1 MPTLQSITDEI
12 LIAAVNSAQE
22 RVVFIAPAVWP
33 PLARAVSD
41 AWRRLGAGGV
51 TAILD
56 VNAEV
61 CRFGF
66 GSMKGLEILQKA
78 ATSAGETLGNEPGV
92 RICVLIADQQTFVF
106 SPTPR
111 LLEPSPGEH
120 TDAATTVP
128 KTNGI
133 VLTSPIPNLEAEVG
147 VGAGAEKELTRTIGL
162 DPVKPKDVAAVE
174 QELKENPPKPV
185 DLARAVNV
193 YNARIQF
200 VELTV
205 AGCKL
210 SQHTAKLPKHLVHI
224 LKENKEL
231 EKKINNSIRLLDE
244 DDKLIT
250 DSELSEATIM
260 AERDQIEQEFLIH
273 VPGGTIFER
282 ARRIELEEAVTK
294 LNVTIADFSK
304 KVEKVLAERFAT
316 TATALSHEL
325 LPEVMND
332 IPPSWERFVGKNPAP
347 EKVRYRIEDVLLMA
361 FGDPKTKVSR
371 MKASMVFKD
380 VTFEML
386 QNQEFRA
393 IVAENFDG
401 LPTMKQ
407 YNAVPEREDFNLSN
421 E

>member
-12 LIAAVNSAQE
+12 LIAAVNSARE

-120 TDAATTVP
+120 TDAATTAP

-133 VLTSPIPNLEAEVG
+133 VLTSPITNLEAEVG

-162 DPVKPKDVAAVE
+162 DPVKPTDVAAVDK
-174 QELKENPPKPV
+174 ELKENPPKPV

-231 EKKINNSIRLLDE
+231 EKKISNSIRLLDE
-244 DDKLIT
+244 NDQLIT
-250 DSELSEATIM
+250 EGPLT
-260 AERDQIEQEFLIH
+260 
-273 VPGGTIFER
+273 
-282 ARRIELEEAVTK
+282 
-294 LNVTIADFSK
+294 
-304 KVEKVLAERFAT
+304 
-316 TATALSHEL
+316 L
-325 LPEVMND
+325 L
-332 IPPSWERFVGKNPAP
+332 
-347 EKVRYRIEDVLLMA
+347 L
-361 FGDPKTKVSR
+361 
-371 MKASMVFKD
+371 
-380 VTFEML
+380 
-386 QNQEFRA
+386 
-393 IVAENFDG
+393 
-401 LPTMKQ
+401 
-407 YNAVPEREDFNLSN
+407 
-421 E
+421 

>member
-12 LIAAVNSAQE
+12 LIAAVNSARE

-111 LLEPSPGEH
+111 LLEPSPGEP

-147 VGAGAEKELTRTIGL
+147 VGAGSEKELTRTIGL
-162 DPVKPKDVAAVE
+162 DPVKPTDVAAVDK
-174 QELKENPPKPV
+174 ELKENPPKPV

-205 AGCKL
+205 ARSTRPSCPSTSSIFSRRTRNSKRR
-210 SQHTAKLPKHLVHI
+210 SITAFACSMK
-224 LKENKEL
+224 
-231 EKKINNSIRLLDE
+231 
-244 DDKLIT
+244 
-250 DSELSEATIM
+250 TISSSPT
-260 AERDQIEQEFLIH
+260 RNF
-273 VPGGTIFER
+273 PR
-282 ARRIELEEAVTK
+282 AR
-294 LNVTIADFSK
+294 
-304 KVEKVLAERFAT
+304 
-316 TATALSHEL
+316 
-325 LPEVMND
+325 
-332 IPPSWERFVGKNPAP
+332 
-347 EKVRYRIEDVLLMA
+347 
-361 FGDPKTKVSR
+361 SR
-371 MKASMVFKD
+371 RS
-380 VTFEML
+380 EI
-386 QNQEFRA
+386 R
-393 IVAENFDG
+393 
-401 LPTMKQ
+401 
-407 YNAVPEREDFNLSN
+407 SN
-421 E
+421 ESS